1 MRRSYDSW
9 TPEQEEALRHARQE
23 GLTAGEIAKL
33 LNRTTASIQCKT
45 QGGEYPLG
53 KRATQKKGAFPEL
66 HAPYTVE
73 QIGGYSPVDTS
84 DDETFA
90 RRQVGF

>member
-33 LNRTTASIQCKT
+33 LNRTTASIQGKT

-53 KRATQKKGAFPEL
+53 KRATHPLLGGEANVLPL
-66 HAPYTVE
+66 PGLDDLRPVILDGPAPK
-73 QIGGYSPVDTS
+73 
-84 DDETFA
+84 
-90 RRQVGF
+90 RRAVTANAA